1 VLDEEVENY
10 CNSENSTWDEQD
22 YSERYH
28 VDEMKNSVTINDKV
42 KDSQRQKEAISS
54 QKVIFTTS
62 SANFLHLV

>member
-10 CNSENSTWDEQD
+10 CNSKNSTWDEQD

-54 QKVIFTTS
+54 QKVIFTIS
-62 SANFLHLV
+62 STDFLHLL